1 VLFMSISEAS
11 FIVNLDFEVIKLPP
25 VTDILVLGRKMPQGK
40 FGILHSFELISPDV
54 FELLEINDEEYENI
68 EAVIV
73 NKSILKKLPRENV
86 LEILEKYVFPYV
98 TKGESLRVNFNV
110 QIFQRN
116 IKGDIDDS

>member
-1 VLFMSISEAS
+1 MSISEAS

-73 NKSILKKLPRENV
+73 NKSILKKLPREKV